1 MRHFELA
8 EYTIIDIEADVDINW
23 TPGDAKARLKIRESL
38 LRHLKV
44 EQFENTLKISSAS
57 DFDGDR
63 PMLDLSGP
71 QLSEIHLGASCSANV
86 YDLRCGML
94 IASAFERASLR
105 AQGHVRELHIECQ
118 QYSAVDCASLICEIA
133 IADLSGESIAL
144 LRAEAALEA
153 ETRDA
158 CHLLTI
164 GSPRI
169 LDVKRH
175 DPSRSHQPLRSN
187 R

>member
-8 EYTIIDIEADVDINW
+8 DYCILDVEADVDIIW
-23 TPGDAKARLKIRESL
+23 TPGPSKARLKIRESL

-44 EQFENTLKISSAS
+44 EQFEDTLKISSAS

-71 QLSEIHLGASCSANV
+71 QLSEIHLGASCSASI
-86 YDLRCGML
+86 YDLRSNAL
-94 IASAFERASLR
+94 IASAFERSSLR

-118 QYSAVDCASLICEIA
+118 QTAAVDCASLVCEIA
-133 IADLSGESIAL
+133 IADLSGESIVL
-144 LRAEAALEA
+144 LRAEAALQA
-153 ETRDA
+153 ETRDS

-169 LDVKRH
+169 LDVQRH
-175 DPSRSHQPLRSN
+175 GASSPLRLPHGN
-187 R
+187 H